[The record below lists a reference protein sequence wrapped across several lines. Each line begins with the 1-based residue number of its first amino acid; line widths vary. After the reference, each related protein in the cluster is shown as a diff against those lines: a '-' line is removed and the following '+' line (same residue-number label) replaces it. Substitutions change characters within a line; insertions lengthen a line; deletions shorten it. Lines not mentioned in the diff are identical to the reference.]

1 MLFSHEPNKALLIP
15 DTCRTTE
22 RNGNSISPDV
32 TDDAIENDW
41 TKLVSAI
48 FRQFSNCFGLLDFWY
63 CMISTIHV
71 LITIYGIWNR
81 AMTLHALDGNL
92 DNRLNIDENA
102 ERGNW

>member
-48 FRQFSNCFGLLDFWY
+48 FRQFSNCFGLL
-63 CMISTIHV
+63 I
-71 LITIYGIWNR
+71 
-81 AMTLHALDGNL
+81 LHDKHNTRT
-92 DNRLNIDENA
+92 DNDIRYME
-102 ERGNW
+102 